1 MEIFD
6 VYIIIF
12 TFKLLTSYQ
21 FFISAVL
28 TLPSSILQSY
38 LEISRI
44 PSSLLHFRSYLLA
57 QRQILVVNFYQSYQ
71 VRLEE
76 GRS

>member
-1 MEIFD
+1 M
-6 VYIIIF
+6 IF

-44 PSSLLHFRSYLLA
+44 PSSLLHLRSYLLA